1 MSRRGIRIPIV
12 GRRIPKVGLVLL
24 AMAALVILAVT
35 ISSRYPSRYF
45 NPHGISFIVLAFWCG
60 WALSVL
66 WDDLQG
72 QSHRG
77 FRIFR
82 FLFMLTLSCTGLV
95 AIGLKNP
102 HLRGFYFLTI
112 LILLALRLLWKRYR
126 RKIEQEQ
133 GMKSR

>member
-1 MSRRGIRIPIV
+1 
-12 GRRIPKVGLVLL
+12 
-24 AMAALVILAVT
+24 
-35 ISSRYPSRYF
+35 
-45 NPHGISFIVLAFWCG
+45 
-60 WALSVL
+60 
-66 WDDLQG
+66 
-72 QSHRG
+72 
-77 FRIFR
+77 
-82 FLFMLTLSCTGLV
+82 MLTLSCTGLV